1 MALLVLLD
9 HQDLLEALEPMAV
22 PDRLDTAHP
31 MDHLD
36 LKDHPDL
43 MELLVLL
50 EDPDKRDS
58 PPCPLLQL
66 PESPG
71 HKDHL
76 DLEDLP
82 EAMGSL
88 ETVAA
93 KEHQD
98 LKDHQ
103 GATVNPVLTATL
115 DKPEVPVSQAEV
127 ASPVSVRNTA
137 PSTVASSSRME
148 LDVSLE
154 LGHCRSNK
162 TVTKVE
168 LRRAKH

>member
-1 MALLVLLD
+1 MAEVEVEVEEAEAEAAEDSAADAVSPVHQDPVELQEGQEDPANQARVVCPEVLARVVAHHATLRHHHLASRVPMALLVLLD

-93 KEHQD
+93 K
-98 LKDHQ
+98 
-103 GATVNPVLTATL
+103 
-115 DKPEVPVSQAEV
+115 
-127 ASPVSVRNTA
+127 VR
-137 PSTVASSSRME
+137 
-148 LDVSLE
+148 
-154 LGHCRSNK
+154 
-162 TVTKVE
+162 
-168 LRRAKH
+168 